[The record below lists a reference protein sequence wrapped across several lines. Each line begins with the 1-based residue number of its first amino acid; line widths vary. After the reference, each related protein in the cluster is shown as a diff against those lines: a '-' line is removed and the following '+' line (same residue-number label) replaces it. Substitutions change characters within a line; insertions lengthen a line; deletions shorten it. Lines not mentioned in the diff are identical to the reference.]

1 MQYTDI
7 KTRFY
12 GKYKGEIRDPILTT
26 LLDTLDKW
34 QYDLQAQSL
43 IGIYAPWSGQFGD
56 GLFETL
62 RRNLFGKFF
71 PGPAFSVAQAY
82 LFESETASPFLVEPF
97 FTCSLQDT
105 EGNKNIFSVHK
116 PTWIFPSFSNEVSVQ
131 TDGND
136 LLLGF
141 SLFLHPTEKQ
151 PECLSVYV
159 EGIDPYIIERIRCRI
174 HDLSGAA
181 ELPTKEI
188 FSPFRSSAV
197 YPTLLTAMEEFFFT
211 PFDYRFLE
219 IPMNVFSEHSIKDHN
234 GIYWLRLRDLASYA
248 LSLQRNLTIN
258 ALLLWNVVRRECL
271 AHHTSVTLYSLPEV
285 NSFEK
290 HTIITSVQDVGH
302 DYPVEYIEN
311 GVAFDSSYPYQYTS
325 QSTSDGRIQLSLTPS
340 PQGDVKVYYS
350 EYDIGSLIEDI
361 AAGRSFG
368 LYQGMEEYVRSVQAI
383 TPTHRNI
390 VFADK
395 ELIWDFFRSLIAS
408 RGRVLSREDIKAAV
422 MSFPPFIAKERT
434 IAAEKISIR
443 EKIGRIRG
451 FIAPYTEITI
461 PVFREEL
468 LQLPDKLYFQKL
480 LGSYIKKR
488 TINSNYLGIRFV
500 SINEVS

>member
-71 PGPAFSVAQAY
+71 PGPAFSIAQAY

-116 PTWIFPSFSNEVSVQ
+116 PTWIFPSFSNEVSVRSE
-131 TDGND
+131 GND

-141 SLFLHPTEKQ
+141 SLFLHPSDEYQ
-151 PECLSVYV
+151 ERLSVYA
-159 EGIDPYIIERIRCRI
+159 EGLDPYIIERIRCRI
-174 HDLSGAA
+174 HDLSGAE

-188 FSPFRSSAV
+188 LSPFRTSGV

-219 IPMNVFSEHSIKDHN
+219 IPMSVLHYHCTKDHN
-234 GIYWLRLRDLASYA
+234 GVYWLRLPDLASYA
-248 LSLQRNLTIN
+248 LGLQRTLTIN

-271 AHHTSVTLYSLPEV
+271 AHHVSSTVYSLPEA

-302 DYPVEYIEN
+302 DYPVEYMES
-311 GVAFDSSYPYQYTS
+311 GVAFDPSYPYQYVS
-325 QSTSDGRIQLSLTPS
+325 QSTSDGRIQLTLTPS
-340 PQGDVKVYYS
+340 PLGDVKVYYS
-350 EYDIGSLIEDI
+350 EYEVGSLIEDI

-368 LYQGMEEYVRSVQAI
+368 LYQGMEEYVRSMQAI
-383 TPTHRNI
+383 TPTHRNVI
-390 VFADK
+390 FADK
-395 ELIWDFFRSLIAS
+395 DLIWNFFQSLIAS

-422 MSFPPFIAKERT
+422 MSFPPFVAKERT
-434 IAAEKISIR
+434 IVAEKITIT

-451 FIAPYTEITI
+451 FIAPYTEITV
-461 PVFREEL
+461 PVLHEEL
-468 LQLPDKLYFQKL
+468 LRMPDKVYFQKL
-480 LGSYIKKR
+480 LGLYIKKR
-488 TINSNYLGIRFV
+488 TINSNYMGIRFV